1 MIKIKKSQN
10 KKTLESDMIHLITL
24 NISTGTFYKITVKFP
39 VELVEKSALNEL

>member
-24 NISTGTFYKITVKFP
+24 NIIAQEHFIK
-39 VELVEKSALNEL
+39 